1 MRKLLKDNS
10 ADVKMVGAIVALL
23 ITLAASV
30 LIFYNFMSGIDTTTI
45 DANFG
50 GANTTPAA
58 NATNQ
63 ILNQAGLFYT
73 IAPMIAIII
82 VAVVIL
88 AYIKKLGE

>member
-1 MRKLLKDNS
+1 MKRSLLKDNH

-30 LIFYNFMSGIDTTTI
+30 LIFYNFMAGVDTTTI
-45 DANFG
+45 DANFDG
-50 GANTTPAA
+50 TPAA

>member
-1 MRKLLKDNS
+1 MKRSLLKDNH

-30 LIFYNFMSGIDTTTI
+30 LIFYNFMAGVDTTTI
-45 DANFG
+45 DANFAG
-50 GANTTPAA
+50 TPAA
-58 NATNQ
+58 NATNS
-63 ILNQAGLFYT
+63 ILDQAGLFYT